1 MKVIKEYYKLY
12 CSTYWRLLKTSIGWR
27 DIILLVLSLL
37 IGSVGSYWWKGK
49 DFMLEQV
56 FSFVAYSMLPF
67 GILALVYGA
76 YFLIQTPVKIYQS
89 QKSELSKYNWDEVLF
104 EVAPF
109 SIVGMSGWAI
119 RIVNNKQFDLCKIQI
134 RLNQVRINRDV
145 HPARKAYYFGS
156 IDYASEEIT
165 YLEDKGIERGKAKDF
180 VITGIVQGSFTPI
193 HKFVTF
199 PTDDINFPF
208 YDLPIPPFPQVVID
222 IDVRGFAEFRNEK
235 SILPAKTISIEI
247 KHNGSILIAE
257 PSVIEKAVHR

>member
-1 MKVIKEYYKLY
+1 MKEIKEYYKLY

-37 IGSVGSYWWKGK
+37 IGSIGSYWWKGK

-56 FSFVAYSMLPF
+56 FSFVAYSMFPF
-67 GILALVYGA
+67 GVLVLGYGVC
-76 YFLIQTPVKIYQS
+76 FLIQTPVNIYQS
-89 QKSELSKYNWDEVLF
+89 QKSELSKYNWDKVEF
-104 EVAPF
+104 EVVSF

-119 RIVNNKQFDLCKIQI
+119 RIVNNKQFDLGKIQI
-134 RLNQVRINRDV
+134 RLNQIRINREV

-165 YLEDKGIERGKAKDF
+165 YLEDNGIERGKTKDF
-180 VITGIVQGSFTPI
+180 VITGIVQGNFVPV

-199 PTDDINFPF
+199 PNDDINFPF

-222 IDVRGFAEFRNEK
+222 IDIRGFAEFRDEK
-235 SILPAKTISIEI
+235 IILPAKTIPIEI
-247 KHNGSILIAE
+247 KYNGSILIAK
-257 PSVIEKAVHR
+257 SAVNKTAA